1 MLEANLLHIGY
12 KKSLLTKPVNGSWKK
27 GDVVVILGDNGV
39 GKSTFLKTLANLQKP
54 ISGTVKLTTNRIGW
68 VDSSILKGV
77 YFNLKKIDL
86 ILKSSLKDKSKVQSF
101 DKLLLSI
108 FRCAIYEIEVKKEI
122 SKKIVISEYLLISN
136 HFFGNK
142 EATLL
147 NGVLDNLR

>member
-1 MLEANLLHIGY
+1 MSDVKSYQRLLAVQALYEFTINKKDIDDSFDELLLHIVENSDF
-12 KKSLLTKPVNGSWKK
+12 KNKINSSKLLLTKE
-27 GDVVVILGDNGV
+27 I
-39 GKSTFLKTLANLQKP
+39 F
-54 ISGTVKLTTNRIGW
+54 
-68 VDSSILKGV
+68 KGV
-77 YFNLKKIDL
+77 FFNLKKIDL
-86 ILKSSLKDKSKVQSF
+86 MLESSLKNKSKVQSF

-108 FRCAIYEIEVKKEI
+108 FRCAIYEIEIKKDI

>member
-1 MLEANLLHIGY
+1 MSDIKSYQRLLAVQALYESTINKKGVNDSFDELILHIVENSNF
-12 KKSLLTKPVNGSWKK
+12 KNKINSSKLLLTKE
-27 GDVVVILGDNGV
+27 I
-39 GKSTFLKTLANLQKP
+39 F
-54 ISGTVKLTTNRIGW
+54 
-68 VDSSILKGV
+68 KGV
-77 YFNLKKIDL
+77 FSNLKEIDL
-86 ILKSSLKDKSKVQSF
+86 ILRSSLNNKSKVQSF

-108 FRCAIYEIEVKKEI
+108 FRCAIYEIEVKKQI

>member
-1 MLEANLLHIGY
+1 MSDIKSYQRLLAVQALYEFTINKRGIDDSFDELLLHIV
-12 KKSLLTKPVNGSWKK
+12 KNSDFKNKMNNSKLLFTKE
-27 GDVVVILGDNGV
+27 
-39 GKSTFLKTLANLQKP
+39 
-54 ISGTVKLTTNRIGW
+54 
-68 VDSSILKGV
+68 ILKGV

-86 ILKSSLKDKSKVQSF
+86 ILKRSLKDKSKVQSF

-142 EATLL
+142 EAALL

>member
-1 MLEANLLHIGY
+1 MSDIKSYQRLLAVQALYESTINKKGANDSFEELILHIVENSDF
-12 KKSLLTKPVNGSWKK
+12 KNKINSSKLLLTKE
-27 GDVVVILGDNGV
+27 I
-39 GKSTFLKTLANLQKP
+39 F
-54 ISGTVKLTTNRIGW
+54 
-68 VDSSILKGV
+68 KGV
-77 YFNLKKIDL
+77 FSNLKEIDL
-86 ILKSSLKDKSKVQSF
+86 KLRSSLNNKSRAQSF

-108 FRCAIYEIEVKKEI
+108 FRCAIYEIEVKKQI

>member
-1 MLEANLLHIGY
+1 MSDIKSYQRLLAVQALYEFTINKKGIDDSIDELLIHIVENSDF
-12 KKSLLTKPVNGSWKK
+12 KNRIDSSKLLLTRE
-27 GDVVVILGDNGV
+27 I
-39 GKSTFLKTLANLQKP
+39 F
-54 ISGTVKLTTNRIGW
+54 
-68 VDSSILKGV
+68 KGV
-77 YFNLKKIDL
+77 FSNLKEIDL
-86 ILKSSLKDKSKVQSF
+86 KLKSSLKNKSKVQLF

-108 FRCAIYEIEVKKEI
+108 FRCAIYEIDVKKEV

>member
-1 MLEANLLHIGY
+1 MSDVKSYQRLLAVQALYEFTINKRGMDDSFDELLLHIVENSDF
-12 KKSLLTKPVNGSWKK
+12 KNKINSSKLSLTKE
-27 GDVVVILGDNGV
+27 I
-39 GKSTFLKTLANLQKP
+39 F
-54 ISGTVKLTTNRIGW
+54 
-68 VDSSILKGV
+68 KGV
-77 YFNLKKIDL
+77 FTNLKEIDL
-86 ILKSSLKDKSKVQSF
+86 ILRSSLNNKSKVQSF

>member
-1 MLEANLLHIGY
+1 MSDVKSYQRLLAVQALYEFTINKKDIDDSFDELLLHIVENSDF
-12 KKSLLTKPVNGSWKK
+12 KNKINSSKLLLTKE
-27 GDVVVILGDNGV
+27 I
-39 GKSTFLKTLANLQKP
+39 F
-54 ISGTVKLTTNRIGW
+54 
-68 VDSSILKGV
+68 KGV
-77 YFNLKKIDL
+77 FFNLKKIDL
-86 ILKSSLKDKSKVQSF
+86 ILESSLKSQSKVQSF

>member
-1 MLEANLLHIGY
+1 MSDIKSYQRLLAVQALYEFTINKRDINDSFDELLLHIVENSDF
-12 KKSLLTKPVNGSWKK
+12 KNKINNSKLL
-27 GDVVVILGDNGV
+27 
-39 GKSTFLKTLANLQKP
+39 LAKE
-54 ISGTVKLTTNRIGW
+54 
-68 VDSSILKGV
+68 ILKGV
-77 YFNLKKIDL
+77 NSNLKKIDL
-86 ILKSSLKDKSKVQSF
+86 ILKSSLKDKSKAQSF

-142 EATLL
+142 ESTLL

>member
-1 MLEANLLHIGY
+1 MSDIKSYQRLLAVQALYEFTINKRGFDDSFDELLLHIFENSDF
-12 KKSLLTKPVNGSWKK
+12 KNKINNSKLLLTKE
-27 GDVVVILGDNGV
+27 
-39 GKSTFLKTLANLQKP
+39 
-54 ISGTVKLTTNRIGW
+54 
-68 VDSSILKGV
+68 ILKGV
-77 YFNLKKIDL
+77 YFNLNKIDS
-86 ILKSSLKDKSKVQSF
+86 ILKASLTDKSKVQSF

-142 EATLL
+142 EAALL

>member
-1 MLEANLLHIGY
+1 MSDIKSYQRLLAVQALYEFTINKRGIDDSFDELLLHIVENSDL
-12 KKSLLTKPVNGSWKK
+12 KNKINNSKLLLTKE
-27 GDVVVILGDNGV
+27 
-39 GKSTFLKTLANLQKP
+39 
-54 ISGTVKLTTNRIGW
+54 
-68 VDSSILKGV
+68 ILKGV
-77 YFNLKKIDL
+77 YFNLNKIDS
-86 ILKSSLKDKSKVQSF
+86 ILKASLTDKSKVQSF

-122 SKKIVISEYLLISN
+122 SKKIVISEYLLISS

>member
-1 MLEANLLHIGY
+1 MSDIKSYQRLLAVQALYEFTINKQGIDDSFDELLLHIVENSDF
-12 KKSLLTKPVNGSWKK
+12 KNKMDNSKLLLTKE
-27 GDVVVILGDNGV
+27 IFRGV
-39 GKSTFLKTLANLQKP
+39 FL
-54 ISGTVKLTTNRIGW
+54 
-68 VDSSILKGV
+68 
-77 YFNLKKIDL
+77 NLKKIDL
-86 ILKSSLKDKSKVQSF
+86 ILKSSLKDKGKAQSF

>member
-1 MLEANLLHIGY
+1 MSDIKSYQRLLAVQALYEFTINKRGMDDSFDELLLHIVENSDF
-12 KKSLLTKPVNGSWKK
+12 KKKINNSKLLLTKE
-27 GDVVVILGDNGV
+27 
-39 GKSTFLKTLANLQKP
+39 
-54 ISGTVKLTTNRIGW
+54 
-68 VDSSILKGV
+68 ILKGV
-77 YFNLKKIDL
+77 YFNLDS
-86 ILKSSLKDKSKVQSF
+86 ILKSSLTDKSKVQSF
-101 DKLLLSI
+101 DKLLQSI

>member
-1 MLEANLLHIGY
+1 MSDIKSYQRLLAVQALYEFTINKQGIDDSFDELLLHIVENSDF
-12 KKSLLTKPVNGSWKK
+12 KNKINNSKLLLTKE
-27 GDVVVILGDNGV
+27 
-39 GKSTFLKTLANLQKP
+39 
-54 ISGTVKLTTNRIGW
+54 
-68 VDSSILKGV
+68 ILKGV
-77 YFNLKKIDL
+77 YFNLKKIDS
-86 ILKSSLKDKSKVQSF
+86 ILKTSLTDKSKVQSF

-142 EATLL
+142 EAALL

>member
-1 MLEANLLHIGY
+1 MSDIKSYQRLLAVQALYEFTINKRGMDDSFDELLLHIVENSDF
-12 KKSLLTKPVNGSWKK
+12 KNKINNSKLLLTKE
-27 GDVVVILGDNGV
+27 
-39 GKSTFLKTLANLQKP
+39 
-54 ISGTVKLTTNRIGW
+54 
-68 VDSSILKGV
+68 ILKGV

-136 HFFGNK
+136 HFFGKK
-142 EATLL
+142 ETTLL

>member
-1 MLEANLLHIGY
+1 MSDVKSYQRLLAVQALYEFTINKRGMDDSFDELLLHIVENSDF
-12 KKSLLTKPVNGSWKK
+12 KNKINNSKLLLTKE
-27 GDVVVILGDNGV
+27 
-39 GKSTFLKTLANLQKP
+39 
-54 ISGTVKLTTNRIGW
+54 
-68 VDSSILKGV
+68 ILKGV
-77 YFNLKKIDL
+77 YFNLKKIDS
-86 ILKSSLKDKSKVQSF
+86 ILKTSLTDKNKVQSF

-142 EATLL
+142 EAALL

>member
-1 MLEANLLHIGY
+1 MSDIKSYQRLLAVQALYESTINKKGVNDSFDELILHIIENSDF
-12 KKSLLTKPVNGSWKK
+12 KNKINSSKLLLTKE
-27 GDVVVILGDNGV
+27 I
-39 GKSTFLKTLANLQKP
+39 F
-54 ISGTVKLTTNRIGW
+54 
-68 VDSSILKGV
+68 KGV
-77 YFNLKKIDL
+77 FFNLKKIDL
-86 ILKSSLKDKSKVQSF
+86 RLESSLKNQSKVQSF

-142 EATLL
+142 EAALL